1 MSSPAFQIRSGRIRA
16 VAPGAQA
23 GVQRALRARLTVV
36 PRLRTRTSPLPFVT
50 LVSFVLLA
58 GVIGLLMFNTSMQQ
72 AAFTATTMEQQ
83 AATLQAREQTLRME
97 LDVLRDPQSVALKAQ
112 RMGMVVPA
120 TPAFMR
126 LSDGKVL
133 GTPTAATR
141 EDGLRL
147 LPRPPKKP
155 AVLDPAPT
163 VVKVRAEPGAAG
175 TRDGAAGGKNK
186 HQSGGN
192 R

>member
-16 VAPGAQA
+16 VAPN
-23 GVQRALRARLTVV
+23 ALRARLAVV

-50 LVSFVLLA
+50 LVSFVLLS

-72 AAFTATTMEQQ
+72 AAFAATTMEQQ
-83 AATLQAREQTLRME
+83 AATLDAREQTLRME
-97 LDVLRDPQSVALKAQ
+97 LDVLRDPQRVALTAQ
-112 RMGMVVPA
+112 RMGMVIPS

-126 LSDGKVL
+126 LTDGKVL
-133 GTPTAATR
+133 GTPAAATR

-155 AVLDPAPT
+155 AVLDPDPRVVT
-163 VVKVRAEPGAAG
+163 VTA
-175 TRDGAAGGKNK
+175 TRGDGAADAGTGRSQGKNN
-186 HQSGGN
+186 HQRDDN